1 MIIFYNLLHIIKTT
15 ITMSNKRIEINPAL
29 FSINGGNKT
38 KKKREK
44 VVKPVITPIIS
55 PNVLKNK
62 LLKRIKEHKNR
73 ETRETRENIDSNK
86 NNLETGSEIKTYE
99 KNDDV
104 LKYSNEFNDSIS
116 YLQSL
121 SKQKKIENENN
132 LYAKQKERR
141 KEELQRTTLKNHS
154 YINSNVNSM
163 NAIPFVYNEL
173 PDELREPLIKVDT
186 EKLSINTGSPI
197 NLKYKVDNIVPYGVL
212 KGGFKPTMREW
223 NKTQKNRDLF
233 SNDINSTSSTSSS
246 NTSISNSN
254 SNERENKLN
263 ALKEK
268 IKEKQRMQQ
277 QQLQQMQ
284 QFQELQQKQI
294 QEIQQMQQMQ
304 EHQKH
309 QKQSLAQQQQQEQQ
323 QQNIENIQQSH
334 NSHNSHADAN
344 ENSQTIK
351 QICKKTIR
359 RKYTLGKSKI
369 KKTVGIL
376 LKDRNTRKK
385 VIIAQKE
392 LKEKSIHDV
401 KKYLREH
408 HLIKVGSNA
417 PNDILRKL
425 YESAMLTG
433 EINNNN
439 KDIMLHNF
447 MKDKEEDSY
456 NS

>member
-1 MIIFYNLLHIIKTT
+1 
-15 ITMSNKRIEINPAL
+15 MSNKRIEINPSL
-29 FSINGGNKT
+29 FSINGANKT

-44 VVKPVITPIIS
+44 MVKPVINPIIS

-73 ETRETRENIDSNK
+73 ETRGNNNSDSMTNSNNNVITSNNNNEN
-86 NNLETGSEIKTYE
+86 TTYE

-104 LKYSNEFNDSIS
+104 LKYSDEFNDSIS

-121 SKQKKIENENN
+121 SKQKKKDDENN

-141 KEELQRTTLKNHS
+141 KEELQRTTLKNHGYS
-154 YINSNVNSM
+154 YNNSSGNSVNS
-163 NAIPFVYNEL
+163 IPFVYNEL

-186 EKLSINTGSPI
+186 EKLSINTESPI
-197 NLKYKVDNIVPYGVL
+197 SLKYKVDNIVPYGVL

-223 NKTQKNRDLF
+223 NKTQKNREF
-233 SNDINSTSSTSSS
+233 VSNDVNSNSNIN
-246 NTSISNSN
+246 ISNSNNDTSNNSISN

-268 IKEKQRMQQ
+268 IKEKQRAQQ
-277 QQLQQMQ
+277 QQFQQIQ
-284 QFQELQQKQI
+284 QFQQLQQKQI
-294 QEIQQMQQMQ
+294 QQLQQ
-304 EHQKH
+304 
-309 QKQSLAQQQQQEQQ
+309 LQEQQ
-323 QQNIENIQQSH
+323 KQNVPLPPQENIENIQHSH
-334 NSHNSHADAN
+334 NSSDTN